1 MDDGPN
7 GLRARKPFLGARLT
21 PCPQRTDGNVMAN
34 PKATKAKEAKQQQPR
49 LDPRIRAIGERVRD
63 HLRTLYGSSVQQVL
77 VYGDYAR
84 GVAGPD
90 TVLDVA
96 AVVDDTL
103 IPRDVERTL
112 EDLLFEALM
121 EDHELVSAVVLHEEM
136 YRDYASPLVMR
147 LKEEGVEV

>member
-1 MDDGPN
+1 
-7 GLRARKPFLGARLT
+7 
-21 PCPQRTDGNVMAN
+21 MAN
-34 PKATKAKEAKQQQPR
+34 PKSTKAKEAKSQPR
-49 LDPRIRAIGERVRD
+49 LDPRIRAIAERVRD
-63 HLRTLYGSSVQQVL
+63 HLQTLYGSSVRQVL

-84 GVAGPD
+84 GLAGPD

-136 YRDYASPLVMR
+136 YRDYASPLVLR
-147 LKEEGVEV
+147 IKEEGVAV